1 MVIFC
6 CASFEFPNR
15 RKEKFPFT
23 FKFLSIM
30 YPIQTRSNELS
41 EKMYEHILS
50 LSNSGKN
57 IQPDSGQNGRL
68 HTIAGLSFDLLTR
81 VQKWEKLYKM
91 NQLSD
96 KESREYLSTIRMVG
110 IMIAILKQYQYSNQ
124 EMMQSLVQRF
134 QRYDRLSHNAAA

>member
-1 MVIFC
+1 
-6 CASFEFPNR
+6 
-15 RKEKFPFT
+15 
-23 FKFLSIM
+23 M

-41 EKMYEHILS
+41 DKMYEYVLNLS
-50 LSNSGKN
+50 QSGTSSQPNSE
-57 IQPDSGQNGRL
+57 QSGRL

-91 NQLSD
+91 NQLLD
-96 KESREYLSTIRMVG
+96 KEAREYLSTIRMVG

-124 EMMQSLVQRF
+124 EMMKSLEQRF